1 MNQEMAVE
9 VTEVTFSYNGQPI
22 VENVNVTVPLLDLAA
37 IVGPNG
43 GGKTTLLK
51 LMMGLLRPD
60 GGEVRVFGQPP
71 RAVAPRIGYVAQ
83 GFSYD
88 RSMPITVLEV
98 ALMGRI
104 GQRGGRGVPGEGRH
118 SALQALDRVG
128 MRELADRPFAECSAG
143 QQQRVLIA
151 RALVTEPDLLM
162 LDEPTSALDVAAER
176 EIYQLLSELNDH
188 TTIVLVTHDLGFVS
202 GVVKSVLCVNRFVMR
217 HPTTEMGELTSE
229 ILEDLYGSDLRLVRH
244 DRNEG
249 TWCCRD

>member
-1 MNQEMAVE
+1 MAIE
-9 VTEVTFSYNGQPI
+9 VRDVTFSYDGQPI
-22 VENVNVTVPLLDLAA
+22 VEDVNVTVPLLDLAA

-51 LMMGLLRPD
+51 LMMGLLQPNT
-60 GGEVRVFGQPP
+60 GEVRVFGQPP

-88 RSMPITVLEV
+88 RTMPITVLDV
-98 ALMGRI
+98 ALMGRL
-104 GQRGGRGVPGEGRH
+104 GRARGRAAGEGKH
-118 SALQALDRVG
+118 SAVDALERVG
-128 MRELADRPFAECSAG
+128 MRDLADQPFAECSAG

-162 LDEPTSALDVAAER
+162 LDEPTSALDVTAER

-202 GVVKSVLCVNRFVMR
+202 GVVKSVLCVNRFVRR